1 MSGDKF
7 GVSTT
12 ELAEIQRDWQQM
24 SERMAEMSAKLGQIK
39 GTVARAVATDLMAAP
54 FAGIVG
60 FAAIAGQ
67 IAGEVNDINERAERL
82 QQTKEQLTRAIG
94 EDVRKLQAVLKE
106 YQETERRIEEE
117 HRKLDKDRQQPAKP
131 KPAGNGDGKGTGQG
145 NGNGNQGGSDQGSHD
160 SGDRSDQG
168 GKGGDP
174 DAQPSQEGKIPVK
187 DVEYGGRGSW
197 KSGEAAVREYI
208 NETLDLMGITDP
220 KAREQWTKG
229 LLTMAGRES
238 SYNSLPLANGWDS
251 NATGPK
257 QSDGYPANSSRG
269 PWQCI
274 PSTFAAY
281 HQEGTSTNIYDPVAS
296 CAAAMN
302 YMMDRYDVS
311 RDGHDLASKVQQA
324 NPDKNARGY

>member
-7 GVSTT
+7 GVSLT

-39 GTVARAVATDLMAAP
+39 STVAKAVATDLMAAP

-60 FAAIAGQ
+60 FAAVAGQ
-67 IAGEVNDINERAERL
+67 VAGEVADINDRAEKL
-82 QQTKEQLTRAIG
+82 QQTKEKLTKAIA
-94 EDVRKLQAVLKE
+94 EDVQKLQGVIKA
-106 YQETERRIEEE
+106 YQEADRKAEEDQ
-117 HRKLDKDRQQPAKP
+117 RKQDKDRQQPDKP
-131 KPAGNGDGKGTGQG
+131 KPSGNDDSHGNGKG
-145 NGNGNQGGSDQGSHD
+145 NGHGNGHGSDQGGNDHGND
-160 SGDRSDQG
+160 SGD
-168 GKGGDP
+168 KGDDP
-174 DAQPSQEGKIPVK
+174 DAKPSHEGKIPVK
-187 DVEYGGRGSW
+187 DVEYSGRGSW
-197 KSGEAAVREYI
+197 KSGEAAVRDYI
-208 NETLDLMGITDP
+208 GQTLDLMGITDP

-281 HQEGTSTNIYDPVAS
+281 HQQGTSTNIYDPVAS
-296 CAAAMN
+296 CAASMN
-302 YMMDRYDVS
+302 YMMDRYNVS
-311 RDGHDLASKVQQA
+311 KDGHDLASKVQQA
-324 NPDKNARGY
+324 NPGKSARGY

>member
-7 GVSTT
+7 GVSLT

-39 GTVARAVATDLMAAP
+39 STVAKAVATDLMAAP

-60 FAAIAGQ
+60 FAAVAGQ
-67 IAGEVNDINERAERL
+67 VAGEVADINERAEKL
-82 QQTKEQLTRAIG
+82 QQTKEKLTKAIA
-94 EDVRKLQAVLKE
+94 EDVQKLQQVIKA
-106 YQETERRIEEE
+106 YQEADRKAEEDQ
-117 HRKLDKDRQQPAKP
+117 RKQDKDRQQPDKP
-131 KPAGNGDGKGTGQG
+131 KPSGNDDSRGNGKG
-145 NGNGNQGGSDQGSHD
+145 NGHGNGHGGDQGGNDHGND
-160 SGDRSDQG
+160 SGD
-168 GKGGDP
+168 KGDDP
-174 DAQPSQEGKIPVK
+174 DAKPSHEGKIPVK
-187 DVEYGGRGSW
+187 DVEYSGRGSW
-197 KSGEAAVREYI
+197 KSGEAAVRDYI
-208 NETLDLMGITDP
+208 SQTLDLMGITDP

-281 HQEGTSTNIYDPVAS
+281 HQQGTSTNIYDPVAS
-296 CAAAMN
+296 CAASMN
-302 YMMDRYDVS
+302 YMMDRYNVS
-311 RDGHDLASKVQQA
+311 KDGHDLASKVQQA
-324 NPDKNARGY
+324 NPGKSARGY